1 MNIEKHHLSG
11 LSLAITLIDQ
21 SVEGKAIKA
30 KLIEA
35 IATAQAAEGMTY
47 EELEHLLAQ
56 QNDELE
62 QYHEMDRRA
71 EQERL
76 MEERTERIVDTLF
89 PNYNRVAMKKEEYPI
104 RHPDKEW
111 WWNGASLVES
121 YITHKGTL
129 HLEVSSYIGCGENE
143 TFECEVP
150 AQWLEL
156 EDPTETI
163 HKWCLDRSSAMS
175 EAKRQR
181 DIREAQAEIQRQAA
195 RLSQLQS
202 KQ

>member
-1 MNIEKHHLSG
+1 MNIDKHHLSG
-11 LSLAITLIDQ
+11 LTLAIALMDQNTEGLALRARLQAAID
-21 SVEGKAIKA
+21 K
-30 KLIEA
+30 
-35 IATAQAAEGMTY
+35 AQAAEGNTY

-56 QNDELE
+56 QNEALE
-62 QYHEMDRRA
+62 HYHQMDRQA

-76 MEERTERIVDTLF
+76 MEDRIELIVDTLF
-89 PNYNRVAMKKEEYPI
+89 PNYNAVALKEEEYPI
-104 RHPDKEW
+104 RHPEKEW
-111 WWNGASLVES
+111 WWNGASLIES
-121 YITHKGTL
+121 YITHKGNL
-129 HLEVSSYIGCGENE
+129 HLEVSSYIGGGENE

-163 HKWCLDRSSAMS
+163 HKWCLDRSCAMS

-202 KQ
+202 NQ

>member
-11 LSLAITLIDQ
+11 LSLAITLIEQ
-21 SVEGKAIKA
+21 SDEGTVIKA
-30 KLIEA
+30 KLKKA

-56 QNDELE
+56 QNEALE
-62 QYHEMDRRA
+62 HYHQMDRQA

-76 MEERTERIVDTLF
+76 MEERIELIVDTLF
-89 PNYNRVAMKKEEYPI
+89 PNYDAVSLKKEEYPI

-111 WWNGASLVES
+111 WWNGASLIES
-121 YITHKGTL
+121 YITHKGNL

-163 HKWCLDRSSAMS
+163 HKWCLDRSCAMS

-202 KQ
+202 NQ

>member
-11 LSLAITLIDQ
+11 LSLAMQLIDQ
-21 SVEGKAIKA
+21 SSENESIKA
-30 KLIEA
+30 KLEGA
-35 IATAQAAEGMTY
+35 IAQARAADGVAY
-47 EELEHLLAQ
+47 EELLQQLVQ
-56 QNDELE
+56 QNEELE
-62 QYHEMDRRA
+62 RYHEMDRLA

-76 MEERTERIVDTLF
+76 MAERTERIVDILF
-89 PNYNRVAMKKEEYPI
+89 PNYHRVAMKKEEYPI

-111 WWNGASLVES
+111 WWNGASLIDS
-121 YITHKGTL
+121 YITHKGNL

-163 HKWCLDRSSAMS
+163 HRWCLNRSSEMR

-195 RLSQLQS
+195 RLSQLQG